1 MGFDGPS
8 GKLFVRL
15 EDLAAFSSPLCLYAP
30 LTVCLRLYFGFAGPV
45 VSIFNCFTEYQLLAL
60 RFSIFVSRF
69 AFSRGLSVLPRPVTV
84 DCLLFSY

>member
-45 VSIFNCFTEYQLLAL
+45 VSIFNCFRVLVA
-60 RFSIFVSRF
+60 SS
-69 AFSRGLSVLPRPVTV
+69 SVLHLRVKVCFQPRAL
-84 DCLLFSY
+84 CFAAFCYC